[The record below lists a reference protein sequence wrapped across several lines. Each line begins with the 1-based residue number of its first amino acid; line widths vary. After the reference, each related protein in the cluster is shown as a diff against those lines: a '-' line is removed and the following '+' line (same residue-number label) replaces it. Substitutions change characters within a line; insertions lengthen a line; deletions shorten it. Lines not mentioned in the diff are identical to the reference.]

1 MKEKKKLWA
10 NLALLMTAAIWGSG
24 FVFQKLAT
32 EELGSWFIVASRF
45 TIAAAITA
53 IMTRKKFHLIDREY
67 LIGGLWIGATVAI
80 GTWLQVAA
88 MQLGTS
94 PGKSAF
100 LTAAYCVMVPFLA
113 WIVMKE
119 RPQKNHLAAAAICL
133 TGIGLISLNG
143 SGGMTAGDG
152 LTLLCSVM
160 FAINLIC
167 ISKYSR
173 GRDPMLLTM
182 LQIVVC
188 AAFGWIG
195 LLFEGM
201 PETVSLNG
209 VGNIL
214 YLAVLSTA
222 VALSLQTF
230 GLKHTN
236 PTVATIVLSLESV
249 FGVLFSVLLYGERIT
264 MRIGIGFAV
273 VFGAIVLSQLE
284 MDSKRDSLS
293 K

>member
-1 MKEKKKLWA
+1 MNGNKKRWA
-10 NLALLMTAAIWGSG
+10 NLALLATAAIWGSG
-24 FVFQKLAT
+24 FVFQKFAA

-45 TIAAAITA
+45 TIAGIITA
-53 IMTRKKFHLIDREY
+53 LMTRKKWHLIDRGY
-67 LIGGLWIGATVAI
+67 LMGGLWIGGTVAV

-88 MQLGTS
+88 MTLGTS

-119 RPQKNHLAAAAICL
+119 RPKKNHLAAAVLCL
-133 TGIGLISLNG
+133 IGIGLISLNG
-143 SGGMTAGDG
+143 SGGMTLGDG

-160 FAINLIC
+160 FGINLIC
-167 ISKYSR
+167 ISKYSQ

-182 LQIVVC
+182 LQIVAC
-188 AAFGWIG
+188 AAFGWVG

-201 PETVSLNG
+201 PETIS
-209 VGNIL
+209 VGAAGNVL
-214 YLAVLSTA
+214 YLAVFSTA
-222 VALSLQTF
+222 LALSFQTF

-249 FGVLFSVLLYGERIT
+249 FGVLFSVLLYGETIT
-264 MRIGIGFAV
+264 LRMGIGFGV
-273 VFGAIVLSQLE
+273 VFAAVL
-284 MDSKRDSLS
+284 LS
-293 K
+293 EIDFSRKNT

>member
-1 MKEKKKLWA
+1 MNGNKKLWA
-10 NLALLMTAAIWGSG
+10 NLALLATAAIWGSG
-24 FVFQKLAT
+24 FVFQKFAT

-45 TIAAAITA
+45 TIAGIITGL
-53 IMTRKKFHLIDREY
+53 MTRKKWHLIDKDY
-67 LIGGLWIGATVAI
+67 IIGGLWIGGTVAI

-88 MQLGTS
+88 MVLGTS

-119 RPQKNHLAAAAICL
+119 RPRKNHLAAAVICL
-133 TGIGLISLNG
+133 IGIGLISLNG
-143 SGGMTAGDG
+143 SGGMTLGDG
-152 LTLLCSVM
+152 MTLLCSVM
-160 FAINLIC
+160 FGINLIC

-188 AAFGWIG
+188 AAFGWVG
-195 LLFEGM
+195 LIFEGM
-201 PETVSLNG
+201 PETISMNAA
-209 VGNIL
+209 GNIL
-214 YLAVLSTA
+214 YLAVFSTA
-222 VALSLQTF
+222 AALSFQTF

-249 FGVLFSVLLYGERIT
+249 FGVLFSVLLYGEAIT
-264 MRIGIGFAV
+264 LRMGIGFAV
-273 VFGAIVLSQLE
+273 VFAAVILSELE
-284 MDSKRDSLS
+284 LTPKKDRIS
-293 K
+293 